1 VASGGWLTPCEH
13 HSDDVRDGVG
23 HTDRGDDSFA
33 LLPFTSLARILHEG
47 FDVGSVVEMV
57 GGGASWGR
65 RG

>member
-1 VASGGWLTPCEH
+1 MILCVMIS
-13 HSDDVRDGVG
+13 HS
-23 HTDRGDDSFA
+23 HKSEQA
-33 LLPFTSLARILHEG
+33 LLARILHEG